1 MDNTNEKGSTE
12 RAFDLVSSGLSHLIP
27 KGGIKHPDSMIT
39 RGSNRSLYL
48 PGSGFVSPVPGA
60 RPTMGKQ
67 LLTGTGK
74 PKKKSD
80 GLEQFRRLR

>member
-1 MDNTNEKGSTE
+1 MAGDKLLG
-12 RAFDLVSSGLSHLIP
+12 AIGSGLGKLLP
-27 KGGIKHPDSMIT
+27 KGGVRNPDSVIT
-39 RGSNRSLYL
+39 QGSNRSLYI
-48 PGSGFVSPVPGA
+48 PQGGFVSPVPGFK
-60 RPTMGKQ
+60 PTLGKN

>member
-1 MDNTNEKGSTE
+1 MGEIDKKGSTE
-12 RAFDLVSSGLSHLIP
+12 RVFDLVSSGLSHLVP

-48 PGSGFVSPVPGA
+48 PGTGFVSPVPGI

-67 LLTGTGK
+67 LLTGTGR

-80 GLEQFRRLR
+80 GLDQFRRLR